1 MALDS
6 ARGLQAMHEAPG
18 GAIVHYDIKP
28 QQMMLDE
35 NGRVKINDLNM
46 CHFPPTDDDGNAC
59 SFPAHASKPGM
70 LRVCVFS

>member
-1 MALDS
+1 MALDA
-6 ARGLQAMHEAPG
+6 ARGLQAMHEASG

-46 CHFPPTDDDGNAC
+46 CLFAPADEDGNTCA
-59 SFPAHASKPGM
+59 FPAPASPPG
-70 LRVCVFS
+70 VCVCV